1 MLLSKNVDYQKG
13 VIVLQTMFAMLDA
26 QHDAVAPLLSSL
38 TSELINLSKV
48 GKFFKHRKIA
58 EAILTE
64 LGIDVTPFSPNQEQ
78 DMLTIFKQFNIG
90 ASH

>member
-1 MLLSKNVDYQKG
+1 M
-13 VIVLQTMFAMLDA
+13 LQTMFAMLDS
-26 QHDAVAPLLSSL
+26 QHEAVAPLLNPL
-38 TSELINLSKV
+38 TGELINLSKS
-48 GKFFKHRKIA
+48 GKFFKHRKVA

-90 ASH
+90 AA